1 MEKLLR
7 KIEQW
12 NDADE
17 YSLCI
22 RAIELVPE
30 AERGYQLTL
39 LLGRAYSNLAVLGD
53 CGAHS
58 DDGVV
63 DQELLAHAI
72 AIFEEIRDD
81 GQNDPFWHSRMAYAL
96 FMTNDRTAD
105 ALQYARRWLELEPG
119 NPNAEQLYEEISKFC
134 QGYVSKCF

>member
-39 LLGRAYSNLAVLGD
+39 LLAGL
-53 CGAHS
+53 
-58 DDGVV
+58 
-63 DQELLAHAI
+63 I
-72 AIFEEIRDD
+72 AIW
-81 GQNDPFWHSRMAYAL
+81 PFWAIVGRILMMVLSTRNCWLTPLLYLKKSERMGKTTL
-96 FMTNDRTAD
+96 FGIPEWPM
-105 ALQYARRWLELEPG
+105 LFL
-119 NPNAEQLYEEISKFC
+119 
-134 QGYVSKCF
+134 

>member
-39 LLGRAYSNLAVLGD
+39 LLGRAYSNLAVW
-53 CGAHS
+53 GA
-58 DDGVV
+58 
-63 DQELLAHAI
+63 
-72 AIFEEIRDD
+72 F
-81 GQNDPFWHSRMAYAL
+81 
-96 FMTNDRTAD
+96 
-105 ALQYARRWLELEPG
+105 
-119 NPNAEQLYEEISKFC
+119 
-134 QGYVSKCF
+134 

>member
-1 MEKLLR
+1 MR

-22 RAIELVPE
+22 RAIELVPK

-58 DDGVV
+58 ADDDV

-72 AIFEEIRDD
+72 AIFEEIRED
-81 GQNDPFWHSRMAYAL
+81 GKNDPYWHSRMAYAL
-96 FMTNDRTAD
+96 FMTDNRTAD
-105 ALQYARRWLELEPG
+105 ALQYAGRWMELEPD

-134 QGYVSKCF
+134 RGYVSKCF

>member
-39 LLGRAYSNLAVLGD
+39 LLGRAYSNLAVLGA
-53 CGAHS
+53 CVAQS
-58 DDGVV
+58 DDRVV
-63 DQELLAHAI
+63 D
-72 AIFEEIRDD
+72 
-81 GQNDPFWHSRMAYAL
+81 
-96 FMTNDRTAD
+96 
-105 ALQYARRWLELEPG
+105 
-119 NPNAEQLYEEISKFC
+119 
-134 QGYVSKCF
+134 